1 MDSITQ
7 QRIALLHP
15 KVIQEVTKIIEE
27 IDQQLNGRAKV
38 RIAQG
43 IRTKQE
49 QDALYAQGR
58 TTPGKVVTK
67 AKFGQSFHCY
77 GLAVDIVLIV
87 DGKEASWDI
96 TKDWDNDQ
104 IADWTECVNV
114 FKKYGWDWGGN
125 WKSLKDYPH
134 FEKTF
139 GYTWRQLLQK
149 YNNMEFIPG
158 STYVLL

>member
-15 KVIQEVTKIIEE
+15 KVQQEVTKIIKE
-27 IDQQLNGRAKV
+27 IDQQLSGRAKV

-58 TTPGKVVTK
+58 TKPGKVVTK

-96 TKDWDNDQ
+96 TKDWDKDY
-104 IADWTECVNV
+104 IADWTECVNI
-114 FKKYGWDWGGN
+114 FKKYGWSWGGN
-125 WKSLKDYPH
+125 WRSLKDYPH

-139 GYTWRQLLQK
+139 GYTWAQLLKK
-149 YNNMEFIPG
+149 YNDKEFIPNT
-158 STYVLL
+158 TYVGL